1 MSPNSEQEQFKVVN
15 LMNRKNILLITASL
29 VFGVFSYRTFAQSIF
44 VNGYGNGTCGEAISH
59 VEGNQSSG
67 YKAIYLAWLQGYL
80 TSKRDFYLDGNGQM
94 VFMKG
99 DELIGEK
106 ISNETMTQLWIAKC
120 KKEENI
126 TKSFYYITVEIYRDI
141 KSGKY

>member
-1 MSPNSEQEQFKVVN
+1 
-15 LMNRKNILLITASL
+15 MNRKNILLVTASL
-29 VFGVFSYRTFAQSIF
+29 AFAIYSNENFAQQIF
-44 VNGYGNGTCGEAISH
+44 VNGFGSDTCGEAISS
-59 VEGNQSSG
+59 VTGNQSSA
-67 YKAIYLAWLQGYL
+67 YKAIYLAWLNGYL
-80 TSKRDFYLDGNGQM
+80 TAKRDFYLDGNGQM
-94 VFMKG
+94 IFMKG
-99 DELIGEK
+99 DELIGQK